1 MVFGLTGN
9 IGCGKS
15 TLSNILKENN
25 IYVVDLDLISREIM
39 NDKFVIDL
47 IYKTFGENLKQKD
60 GLLNRKELGKIV
72 FKNKEKLQL
81 LNNITHPAIKEKV
94 KKIIKQK
101 DLVVIDGALL
111 IEANF
116 LDIVDKLILVTC
128 DEKVQLE
135 RIIKRDNL
143 TKEEAMLRINSQ
155 MCQQKK
161 KDYADYII
169 DNSTT
174 KEDLTKKSCE
184 LLKFIKEKNCVK

>member
-81 LNNITHPAIKEKV
+81 LNNITHPVIKEKV

-128 DEKVQLE
+128 DEKIQLE